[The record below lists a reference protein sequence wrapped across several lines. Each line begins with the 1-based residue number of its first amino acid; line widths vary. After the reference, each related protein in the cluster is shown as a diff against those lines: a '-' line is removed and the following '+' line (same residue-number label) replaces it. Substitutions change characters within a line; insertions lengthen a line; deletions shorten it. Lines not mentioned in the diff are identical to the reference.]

1 MVEWICLSC
10 LLDVG
15 AIFYGKSSLELSLA
29 PLCSRYAQL
38 GRGTREAVEPMWSRT
53 IVSIGGIHVEPS
65 VTLLCSLYTQPGPAI
80 FFIFNLYNLPSPI
93 IHIAI
98 RFLVFPY
105 IYILIS
111 VEMYTLI
118 YNLFLIKN
126 ILIYWCLPLACST
139 CGHDNT
145 SSQTSLSDIYQ
156 ASWTKS
162 IPSVRI
168 AFESV
173 KVKCS
178 LTLLFRKGSNP
189 QSSKILSTAD
199 DGWSGGEG
207 AAKASRRRWPKT
219 GRRSWFGQTEYL
231 ALGTAEFRVG

>member
-118 YNLFLIKN
+118 YNLFLIKKHTH
-126 ILIYWCLPLACST
+126 ILMFATCLQHLWTWQYKFADVAFRHIPGFLDQKHSFSQNCLWISESQVLFDLAVS
-139 CGHDNT
+139 
-145 SSQTSLSDIYQ
+145 
-156 ASWTKS
+156 
-162 IPSVRI
+162 
-168 AFESV
+168 
-173 KVKCS
+173 
-178 LTLLFRKGSNP
+178 
-189 QSSKILSTAD
+189 
-199 DGWSGGEG
+199 
-207 AAKASRRRWPKT
+207 
-219 GRRSWFGQTEYL
+219 
-231 ALGTAEFRVG
+231 